1 MAGKVPICSACFP
14 REDGGCFD
22 LALARSAGDASEGPC
37 RGLRPAL
44 GVPIL
49 DDVSAVCVGCRV
61 ALHVL
66 SGAYDGWHVCM
77 VLDVDGTG
85 CYLHHEEDGF
95 TEYLPWSYLKGARY
109 KMELLPAGTDGLAIE
124 PAALETSL
132 ERFDEL
138 ATLMLSMSQRLTES
152 QVEAIDHDFVPRQ
165 RALIQWLA
173 TCQNEA
179 KTMLDSEVPDANL
192 SSSASLQ
199 EWLGILELTRHAHL
213 VREWCDQQGAA
224 SLAEILDNR
233 EDLAA
238 ALFELS
244 QPERDRLLGPPATE
258 AAILLMARMQTHELE
273 SMLLIMA
280 AQVTN
285 DQWAEIAGDIKPHG
299 QALIARLN
307 TMKAVANTVA
317 SGSAKD
323 HGVITTG
330 AACVSR
336 RDEQLMDHAKHWAS
350 KEMCQSCGCT
360 CTHGRV
366 DQDDGA
372 LYCSNCWS
380 AWEKDIVTAEQRI
393 CEKQCASSQGRL
405 PAADK
410 SNGAEGN
417 MLRRSASGGG

>member
-1 MAGKVPICSACFP
+1 
-14 REDGGCFD
+14 
-22 LALARSAGDASEGPC
+22 
-37 RGLRPAL
+37 
-44 GVPIL
+44 
-49 DDVSAVCVGCRV
+49 
-61 ALHVL
+61 
-66 SGAYDGWHVCM
+66 
-77 VLDVDGTG
+77 
-85 CYLHHEEDGF
+85 
-95 TEYLPWSYLKGARY
+95 LPWSYLKGARY

-165 RALIQWLA
+165 RDLIQWLA

-238 ALFELS
+238 ALFELT

-280 AQVTN
+280 TQVTN
-285 DQWAEIAGDIKPHG
+285 DQWVEIAGDIKPHG

-307 TMKAVANTVA
+307 AMKAVANTVV

-360 CTHGRV
+360 CTPGRV